1 MLGAAGAGTLVG
13 IEAMFMA
20 QNHEKQTLKDQKIAR
35 IKDRKK
41 KYLEKKM
48 YEDFMAESKDPQN
61 KK

>member
-1 MLGAAGAGTLVG
+1 MLGAAGAGTLFG
-13 IEAMFMA
+13 IGAMFMA